1 MAYLRKDSFYKKAK
15 REGYNSRAVYKLI
28 EIDNKYKLLDG
39 AKYILDI
46 GAAPGSWSQVI
57 LEKIGRNGCVVAVD
71 LIDIKN
77 INRENFIFINVNIFD
92 KDVISKIKC
101 SIENFD
107 IIISDAAPNT
117 TGDRTV
123 DHYNSV
129 ELVKGIINIAQLLLK
144 KGGNFLFKL
153 FEGQETKT
161 LVDELKKDFTEVK
174 IYRPQSTRHGSFE
187 IYVICKNK
195 K

>member
-28 EIDNKYKLLDG
+28 EINNKYKLLDG

-46 GAAPGSWSQVI
+46 GAAPGSWTQAV
-57 LEKIGRNGCVVAVD
+57 LEKIGRNGYVVAVD
-71 LIDIKN
+71 LIEIKN
-77 INRENFIFINVNIFD
+77 INRENFIFIKENIFD
-92 KDVISKIKC
+92 EAIISKIKC
-101 SIENFD
+101 SLECFD
-107 IIISDAAPNT
+107 VIISDAAPNT
-117 TGDRTV
+117 TGDRIV

-129 ELVKGIINIAQLLLK
+129 ELVKRIVYITQQLLR

-153 FEGQETKT
+153 FEGQETKR
-161 LVDELKKDFTEVK
+161 LLEELKKDFTEVK
-174 IYRPQSTRHGSFE
+174 IYRPGATRRGSFE
-187 IYVICKNK
+187 MYVICKNK